1 MFKVFM
7 VTVAASVTLAAPL
20 SAAKPATSAANQ
32 KAYDR
37 AIECSSAVAIV
48 AALVAEVPDA
58 ADIAAQMRDA
68 TPKWIAKGRTL
79 KLKSDDAVMEDHKAA
94 AAARLQ
100 YILEDTSAESDRS
113 GELAA
118 TALGCIDEL
127 G

>member
-1 MFKVFM
+1 MFKVS
-7 VTVAASVTLAAPL
+7 VLAVAASALLAAPL
-20 SAAKPATSAANQ
+20 SAAPSAQ
-32 KAYDR
+32 KEYDR

-68 TPKWIAKGRTL
+68 TPKWIAKGRAL

-94 AAARLQ
+94 SAKRLQ
-100 YILEDTSAESDRS
+100 YILEDTSAESNRS

>member
-1 MFKVFM
+1 MFKVSVLA
-7 VTVAASVTLAAPL
+7 VTAITMMATPLRAAP
-20 SAAKPATSAANQ
+20 SAQ
-32 KAYDR
+32 KDYDR

-68 TPKWIAKGRTL
+68 TPKWIAKGRAL
-79 KLKSDDAVMEDHKAA
+79 KLKSDEAVMEDHKEASA
-94 AAARLQ
+94 KRLQ
-100 YILEDTSAESDRS
+100 YLLEDSSDGADRS